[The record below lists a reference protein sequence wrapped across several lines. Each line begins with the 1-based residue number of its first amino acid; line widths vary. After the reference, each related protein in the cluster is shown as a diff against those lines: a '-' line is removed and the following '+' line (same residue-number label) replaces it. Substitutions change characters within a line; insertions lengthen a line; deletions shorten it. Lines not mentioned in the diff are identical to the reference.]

1 MEIGERSEDP
11 GVGRRR
17 KQLNM
22 KVFAVRYTVRQFLLT
37 KKSGSKEVI
46 YG

>member
-1 MEIGERSEDP
+1 MEIGEHSEDP

-22 KVFAVRYTVRQFLLT
+22 KFFAVRYTVRQFLLT
-37 KKSGSKEVI
+37 KNQGVKK
-46 YG
+46 